1 MLRTFL
7 LYLSERETP
16 KKFLT
21 RHSWGRRLARRFIAG
36 EELADALWVVRQL
49 NQDGFEVTL
58 DYLGEAVHESA
69 AAEEACRVYIEI
81 LDHLAQD
88 GLRSHISVKP
98 TQLGLAIDESLT
110 VRLLRS
116 VCERAWLHHTFV
128 RIDMESSAY
137 VDATLRV
144 FRALDAPRDALGLVI
159 QSYLYRSEKDVDELL
174 KEGAYIRLVKGA
186 YKEPPDVAFPRK
198 KDVDRNFQKLMESML
213 ASGFYHAIA
222 THDERL
228 IASAIEFARAHNLS
242 PERFEF
248 QMLYGIRRRLQRD
261 LLKQGWRVRVYVP
274 FGHQWYAY
282 FMRRLAERPANLFFL
297 MRNLFRQ

>member
-1 MLRTFL
+1 MFRTLL

-16 KKFLT
+16 KKMLS
-21 RHSWGRRLARRFIAG
+21 RNAWGRRLAQRFIAG
-36 EELADALWVVRQL
+36 EELADALCVVRQL
-49 NQDGFEVTL
+49 NQEGFEVTL
-58 DYLGEAVHESA
+58 DYLGEAVHEPA
-69 AAEEACRVYIEI
+69 TAEEACRVYVEI
-81 LDHLAQD
+81 LDRLAQE
-88 GLRSHISVKP
+88 GLRSHISVKL

-116 VCERAWLHHTFV
+116 VCERAWLHRTFV
-128 RIDMESSAY
+128 RIDMESSEY

-144 FRALDAPRDALGLVI
+144 FRALDAPRDALGVVI
-159 QSYLYRSEKDVDELL
+159 QCYLYRSEKDVDELL
-174 KEGAYIRLVKGA
+174 KEGACMRLVKGA

-198 KDVDRNFQKLMESML
+198 KDVDCNFQKLAEMML
-213 ASGFYHAIA
+213 ASGNYHAIA

-228 IASAIEFARAHNLS
+228 IAAAIAYARAQNLG
-242 PERFEF
+242 PDKFEF

-274 FGHQWYAY
+274 YGRQWYAY

-297 MRNLFRQ
+297 MRNLFRA